1 MKFLDK
7 PPTFLPFSSRLQGSL
22 FIFLPLHDVLH
33 QTCFKVEVIHKFFSF
48 FLFIFFCPFVI
59 TLCFG
64 ISKMSRTN
72 YQRQ

>member
-48 FLFIFFCPFVI
+48 FLFIFFLSICDHSVLWYF
-59 TLCFG
+59 
-64 ISKMSRTN
+64 KN
-72 YQRQ
+72 E